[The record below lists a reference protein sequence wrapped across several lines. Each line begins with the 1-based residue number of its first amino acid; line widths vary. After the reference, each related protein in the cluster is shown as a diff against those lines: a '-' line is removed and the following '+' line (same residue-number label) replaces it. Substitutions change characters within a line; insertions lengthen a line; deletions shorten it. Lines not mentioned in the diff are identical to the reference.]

1 MFSAAL
7 VPQMIKVYRTK
18 SAKDIS
24 TTFQCFFIT
33 GAALVVT
40 YGIGEGLW
48 PIYIPCSMELIG
60 GITLMLMKCRYDR
73 LERNADAIDDH
84 GKVMTTPNEAQFQV
98 VLTPKR

>member
-1 MFSAAL
+1 
-7 VPQMIKVYRTK
+7 
-18 SAKDIS
+18 
-24 TTFQCFFIT
+24 
-33 GAALVVT
+33 
-40 YGIGEGLW
+40 
-48 PIYIPCSMELIG
+48 MELIG

>member
-1 MFSAAL
+1 MLLFELLGLAGSFMFSAAL

-18 SAKDIS
+18 SAKDIK
-24 TTFQCFFIT
+24 
-33 GAALVVT
+33 
-40 YGIGEGLW
+40 GLW